1 MNASALGILL
11 LTLGLTACAQPK
23 PASRVPAIDVRG
35 VLVPTEGLAPPFVV
49 QQRIHGRYQGGD
61 ATMDCVV
68 QLSAGK
74 LTVLGLT
81 PFGTRAFVIEQKG
94 TEVKFEKFVER
105 DLPVQPEAV
114 LYDIHRVFFRALPKP
129 DGDGVREAQDQGEL
143 LRETWQDGHIV
154 ERRFQGLEGPV
165 ANLVVVNF
173 DGAPAPVI
181 APHVRITNTAYAY
194 TLEIENTDQKLLDAT
209 YTLQVETAASPAEP
223 AK

>member
-1 MNASALGILL
+1 MRPAFALTVVL
-11 LTLGLTACAQPK
+11 LTLGLTGCTRPK
-23 PASRVPAIDVRG
+23 PVSQVPAHDLRG
-35 VLVPTEGLAPPFVV
+35 VLVPTEALGPPFAV
-49 QQRIHGRYQGGD
+49 QQRIQGRYQGGD

-68 QLSAGK
+68 QLSGGK

-94 TEVKFEKFVER
+94 TEVHFQKFIER

-129 DGDGVREAQDQGEL
+129 EGDGVREAQDQGEM
-143 LRETWQDGHIV
+143 LRETYQGGHIV

-165 ANLVVVNF
+165 PNLVVVKF

-181 APHVRITNTAYAY
+181 APHVTITNTAYAY
-194 TLEIENTDQKLLDAT
+194 KLEIDNSDQKLLDGS
-209 YTLQVETAASPAEP
+209 YTLQVESTKEP